1 MDRLLRRQLSGVAR
15 DRRSGAA
22 ELALRAV
29 TALQAWLR
37 RHPRPTEADLHEIT
51 RALPRAQPSMA
62 PLLRLANEV
71 ALAADSGSPARDLA
85 RAAGLFRRLLTTG
98 ASRIARRLGR
108 ALRDDGYK
116 KVVTYSYSSTVL
128 AAL

>member
-37 RHPRPTEADLHEIT
+37 RHPRPTEADLLEIT
-51 RALPRAQPSMA
+51 RALLRAQPSMA

-71 ALAADSGSPARDLA
+71 ALAADSRSPARDLA
-85 RAAGLFRRLLTTG
+85 RAAASFRNLLQNG
-98 ASRIARRLGR
+98 PRRIARLLGR
-108 ALRDDGYK
+108 ALRLGPHK
-116 KVVTYSYSSTVL
+116 QVVTY
-128 AAL
+128 